1 MTTEELTEDV
11 AALKRSVAEL
21 QRKMHALEAQ
31 PKSDWLPHVL
41 GRFADR
47 PEFLE
52 IMEFGKEFRKSGGFA
67 DDAKQDEETQG

>member
-21 QRKMHALEAQ
+21 ESKIHDLEHR
-31 PKSDWLPHVL
+31 PKSNWLPHVL

-52 IMEFGKEFRKSGGFA
+52 LMEYSEEFRNSGGFP
-67 DDAKQDEETQG
+67 DDATDDEDDRE

>member
-21 QRKMHALEAQ
+21 QSKMRAMEAQ

-52 IMEFGKEFRKSGGFA
+52 IVESGKEFRKSGGFP
-67 DDAKQDEETQG
+67 DDAMRDEDAQE